1 VRACGRASVTNKRD
15 RGVSDLRVR
24 QTDRPG
30 PVVERER
37 GRAPEW
43 PDPKRTVEIR
53 SSLIKHM
60 GN

>member
-1 VRACGRASVTNKRD
+1 VTNKRD